1 MRTRIVLLVLAIL
14 AVAGFAALNWS
25 EIIRPAPLLFGPV
38 VADAPMGAIL
48 LGLLAFATLL
58 FVIAAGTIRTRALM
72 ESRQHYKTLEAQREL
87 ADKAEASR
95 FTDLRQHLDT
105 QLRELR
111 ERDGVHMSESHKT
124 MLENQRELRAQ
135 LEQINRTLAARLAD
149 IEHRLDARLDRLHVP
164 AQPVAAMNTP
174 ATPTPAVPTVQH
186 PVQTPP
192 VHRET
197 LHQAA
202 REVEREHAAAQARR
216 DAMPA
221 ANLHPV
227 AAERI
232 HQQQMND
239 RRQQPAADD
248 KPASQQAGWRRW
260 F

>member
-1 MRTRIVLLVLAIL
+1 MRTRIVLLVVAIL
-14 AVAGFAALNWS
+14 LVAGFAALNWS

-38 VADAPMGAIL
+38 IVDAAMGAIL
-48 LGLLAFATLL
+48 LGLLAFATLV
-58 FVIAAGTIRTRALM
+58 FVLATGAIRTRALM

-111 ERDGVHMSESHKT
+111 ERDGVHISESHQA

-149 IEHRLDARLDRLHVP
+149 IEHRLDTRLDRLHVP
-164 AQPVAAMNTP
+164 AQAVPAVTP
-174 ATPTPAVPTVQH
+174 AMSTPAMAAPMQ
-186 PVQTPP
+186 PP

-197 LHQAA
+197 LHPAA

-216 DAMPA
+216 DAMPV
-221 ANLHPV
+221 ANPHPV

-232 HQQQMND
+232 HQQQMNE
-239 RRQQPAADD
+239 RRPQGADD
-248 KPASQQAGWRRW
+248 KPATQQAGWRRW